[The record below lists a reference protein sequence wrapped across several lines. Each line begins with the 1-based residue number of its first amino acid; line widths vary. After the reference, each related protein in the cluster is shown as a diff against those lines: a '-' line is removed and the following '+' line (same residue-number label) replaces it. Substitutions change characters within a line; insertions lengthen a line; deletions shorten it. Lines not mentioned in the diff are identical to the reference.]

1 MQQAVPQVT
10 SFPLPNRTM
19 SLEDLISVSDHLAD
33 ILYEESEYLRT
44 MQLSKIIPLHEEK
57 LRLTHQLESYQRL
70 LEENPDILRK
80 ADAKTLEH
88 FRAVSDEFTAI
99 MKENFRLNAVART
112 VNQRVVQAISDA
124 MFETQRIG
132 SYNRQGTTSMTGDGP
147 LGYFLSKV
155 YGGKW
160 FSSDTEME
168 SGCGI
173 TPIKYKNKSLVHALQ
188 WAIGLEWYLLV
199 EDPWRVVMSTDHPNG
214 GSFLAYPQIIRLL
227 MDCTY
232 RRDILKT
239 CHPMV
244 RERSTL
250 WDLDREYTLNEIAI
264 ITRAGP
270 ARILGLKDK
279 GHLGPGADADIT
291 IYTPHENK
299 EIMFEMPRVVIKAGQ
314 VIVEQGEI
322 RHTPIGKTLHVDP
335 VYDHEVEPDIQ
346 QWFEK
351 YYSIRWRNYP
361 VDISYLHESAV
372 VPPRV

>member
-132 SYNRQGTTSMTGDGP
+132 SYNRQGTTSMTGD
-147 LGYFLSKV
+147 LTLS
-155 YGGKW
+155 
-160 FSSDTEME
+160 F
-168 SGCGI
+168 
-173 TPIKYKNKSLVHALQ
+173 N
-188 WAIGLEWYLLV
+188 
-199 EDPWRVVMSTDHPNG
+199 
-214 GSFLAYPQIIRLL
+214 
-227 MDCTY
+227 
-232 RRDILKT
+232 
-239 CHPMV
+239 
-244 RERSTL
+244 
-250 WDLDREYTLNEIAI
+250 LNQ
-264 ITRAGP
+264 RA
-270 ARILGLKDK
+270 
-279 GHLGPGADADIT
+279 
-291 IYTPHENK
+291 
-299 EIMFEMPRVVIKAGQ
+299 
-314 VIVEQGEI
+314 
-322 RHTPIGKTLHVDP
+322 
-335 VYDHEVEPDIQ
+335 
-346 QWFEK
+346 
-351 YYSIRWRNYP
+351 
-361 VDISYLHESAV
+361 
-372 VPPRV
+372 